1 MVEVKMELVVELIA
15 EQETL
20 ETELGE
26 AELRETQVTELRL
39 AGQLTELTTE
49 QEPELVIVVTVVVK
63 VELVVE

>member
-1 MVEVKMELVVELIA
+1 MELVVELIA